1 MDNEYK
7 NEDRKESLKSSDE
20 QKAGEETATEERNVD
35 SYGEPI
41 ENPESDEVPKKK
53 KVSNAV
59 IELLLYAAII
69 VMCVCVVPKYV
80 LQRTIVD
87 GTSMMNTLKD
97 GDNLLVEK
105 VTYRFSEPKRFA
117 VIVFYPHGRESN
129 DYYIKRVIGLPGET
143 IQIKGNTIY
152 INGNAI
158 KENYGK
164 DPMTE
169 SGIAEEPLKLAKD
182 EFFVLGDNREISDD
196 SRYPDVGPVKKKNI
210 AGRAILRISPL
221 SEFGTFK

>member
-41 ENPESDEVPKKK
+41 ENPESDEVSKKK

-105 VTYRFSEPKRFA
+105 VTYRFSEPKRFD
-117 VIVFYPHGRESN
+117 VIVFHPHGRESN

-152 INGNAI
+152 INGKAI

>member
-20 QKAGEETATEERNVD
+20 QKADEETSTEERNVD

-105 VTYRFSEPKRFA
+105 VTYRFSEPKRFD
-117 VIVFYPHGRESN
+117 VIVFYPH
-129 DYYIKRVIGLPGET
+129 
-143 IQIKGNTIY
+143 
-152 INGNAI
+152 
-158 KENYGK
+158 
-164 DPMTE
+164 
-169 SGIAEEPLKLAKD
+169 
-182 EFFVLGDNREISDD
+182 
-196 SRYPDVGPVKKKNI
+196 
-210 AGRAILRISPL
+210 
-221 SEFGTFK
+221 